1 MSGVVGSE
9 VCLFRKA
16 QGVTKSIVSR
26 IHWKVWQNRVT
37 APYAK
42 VIDLLFR
49 HPSTAE
55 HEKFCGNLRG
65 PSRKAKYYLATD
77 SVPVP

>member
-1 MSGVVGSE
+1 MAGVVGFR

-16 QGVTKSIVSR
+16 QRVTKSIVSR
-26 IHWKVWQNRVT
+26 IHWKVWQDRVT

-42 VIDLLFR
+42 MIDLLSE

-65 PSRKAKYYLATD
+65 PSRKAKYYLTTD